1 MKLVESWSNRT
12 VLRTV
17 AGLKGSHGSNFF
29 YIWPENRSQSINNLN
44 IKKKKNK
51 KKKQKKKKKTNCE
64 KEEENREL
72 SW

>member
-29 YIWPENRSQSINNLN
+29 YIWPENRSQSIKNLN
-44 IKKKKNK
+44 IKKIKKIKNKIKKQTNKQIVRK
-51 KKKQKKKKKTNCE
+51 KKKIE
-64 KEEENREL
+64 
-72 SW
+72 S

>member
-29 YIWPENRSQSINNLN
+29 YIWLENRSQSIKNLN
-44 IKKKKNK
+44 IKKKKK
-51 KKKQKKKKKTNCE
+51 KNCE